1 MPTKGNFHLL
11 SSGDACMTQSTL
23 NIDLILWH
31 TQLNLSAKMLNHGLN
46 PFFFTLQAYILP
58 HTLSCM
64 FVSIF
69 EF

>member
-46 PFFFTLQAYILP
+46 PFFFHFASLYPAPYIELYV
-58 HTLSCM
+58 C
-64 FVSIF
+64 
-69 EF
+69 